1 MNVTTHPT
9 GSAHTYVLVD
19 GAWAAT
25 VLNEYAEAVKEAI
38 ASTIANRT
46 HTEGGNERA

>member
-19 GAWAAT
+19 GAWVAT
-25 VLNEYAEAVKEAI
+25 VLNEYAEAVKEAV
-38 ASTIANRT
+38 AAIANRT
-46 HTEGGNERA
+46 HTEEQK